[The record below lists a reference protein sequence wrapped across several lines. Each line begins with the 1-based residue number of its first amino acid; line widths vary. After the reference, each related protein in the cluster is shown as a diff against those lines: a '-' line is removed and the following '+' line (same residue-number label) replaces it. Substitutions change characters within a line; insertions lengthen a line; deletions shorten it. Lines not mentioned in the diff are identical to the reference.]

1 MQKAMLRAAKWA
13 LALVFLV
20 ILAGSVVRMTGSGM
34 GCPDWPKC
42 FGHFIPP
49 TDADQLA
56 WKPNTAFNKGQMILM
71 DNSFLV
77 ANESMVTGNE
87 FDAAMWRKYEKH
99 NYSVFNPLHT
109 WIEYIN
115 RLLGALSGIPVLL
128 LFVLSFI
135 GIKQRPG
142 VFALSLF
149 SLMALGF
156 VAWLGKVVV
165 DGNLVPHS
173 ITYHMFGAIAVFLP
187 ILAIIFILEEKK
199 LPVNLPSDFKWLA
212 TLILFLSLVQIYFG
226 TAVREQVDALS
237 PEILRA
243 DRIDQLNW
251 IFLVHRSFSIV
262 VLAANGLL
270 IYRAFQIGWGKR
282 LFGGLAIL
290 LMVEVLAGVTLN
302 YAGFPAAAQPIHLL
316 CAMGMV
322 ALQFYLMLWIWRDS
336 RQQLVAG

>member
-1 MQKAMLRAAKWA
+1 MQQAMLKAAKWA

-49 TDADQLA
+49 TNADQLA

-77 ANESMVTGNE
+77 ANQQLVTGNE
-87 FDAAMWRKYEKH
+87 FDPVFWHKYEKH
-99 NYSVFNPLHT
+99 DYAIFNPIHT

-115 RLLGALSGIPVLL
+115 RLLGALSGIPVLF
-128 LFVLSFI
+128 LFVLSLI
-135 GIKQRPG
+135 GIRQRPG
-142 VFALSLF
+142 VFALSLL
-149 SLMALGF
+149 SLIALGF

-165 DGNLVPHS
+165 DGNLIPHS

-187 ILAIIFILEEKK
+187 ILAIIFILKEQKM
-199 LPVNLPSDFKWLA
+199 PDNLPSNFKWLA
-212 TLILFLSLVQIYFG
+212 ALLLVLSLVQIYLG
-226 TAVREQVDALS
+226 TSVREQVDTLS
-237 PEILRA
+237 PDILRG

-262 VLAANGLL
+262 VLVANGWL
-270 IYRAFQIGWGKR
+270 IYRAFQIGWNKR
-282 LFGGLAIL
+282 LFSGLAIL
-290 LMVEVLAGVTLN
+290 LLVEVLAGVTLN
-302 YAGFPAAAQPIHLL
+302 YAGFPALAQPVHLL

-322 ALQFYLMLWIWRDS
+322 AIQFYLMVWIWKSS
-336 RQQLVAG
+336 RHQLVAG